1 MKPHSGRISARAWRC
16 VAPGRSNLRNRILGN
31 RAAHWAR
38 VGNGSPAD
46 AAAPRDGA
54 VRVGAV
60 QFQERLIS
68 LLADF

>member
-1 MKPHSGRISARAWRC
+1 
-16 VAPGRSNLRNRILGN
+16 LRNRILGN